1 MTLWVLLVL
10 PPTSAVI
17 FEMAEKAVIVQGT
30 TVIVTELLLCVF
42 TGLAGI
48 LTVID
53 FVSLT

>member
-1 MTLWVLLVL
+1 MTLCVLLVL
-10 PPTSAVI
+10 PPTSAYI